1 MGDTLSLSS
10 GFAFRSQ
17 RRGWSCWIGALYL
30 LSYSDAICFCLSP
43 VVHASTRQEI
53 VVKHRRHMEDL
64 MMAIL
69 GFWLNLESC
78 RVPEFIG

>member
-1 MGDTLSLSS
+1 VGLPSDPSAVDEAVGL
-10 GFAFRSQ
+10 ARSIC
-17 RRGWSCWIGALYL
+17 SAT
-30 LSYSDAICFCLSP
+30 SDAICFCLLP

-69 GFWLNLESC
+69 GFWLNLDSC